1 MRAER
6 QQTGFSLVEALV
18 AIVVIGVALAGVIS
32 VFSHGTRAAAEPVV
46 RKQLVAL
53 AEELMDEV
61 QLKPYAP
68 VSNTA
73 PGGCARNTFNDVS
86 DYHGYPASGQVCDI
100 DGNAI
105 AALSGYRVGI
115 TVASATLGGL
125 TEAKLITV
133 TASRGREA
141 IVLQGWRT
149 HFAGP

>member
-1 MRAER
+1 M
-6 QQTGFSLVEALV
+6 QMGFSLVEALV
-18 AIVVIGVALAGVIS
+18 AIVVIGVALAGVIG
-32 VFSHGTRAAAEPVV
+32 VFSHGARAAAEPVV

-53 AEELMDEV
+53 TEELMDEV

-68 VSNTA
+68 ASNTA
-73 PGGCARNTFNDVS
+73 PAGCARNTFNDVS
-86 DYHGYPASGQVCDI
+86 DYNGYPSSGQVCDI

-105 AALSGYRVGI
+105 AALSAYRIGI
-115 TVASATLGGL
+115 TVATTTLGGI

-133 TASRGREA
+133 TASRGSEA